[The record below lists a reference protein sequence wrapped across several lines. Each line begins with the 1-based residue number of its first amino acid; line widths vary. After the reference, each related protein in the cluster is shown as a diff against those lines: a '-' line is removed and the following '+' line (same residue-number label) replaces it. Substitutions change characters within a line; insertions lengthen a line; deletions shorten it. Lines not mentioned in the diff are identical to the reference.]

1 MSLMGQGMA
10 FTPRRHHG
18 SRFNMNRHHTSPRIG
33 LPIGVS
39 RDARDISLFFY
50 MSFEHPFNP
59 R

>member
-1 MSLMGQGMA
+1 MGQGTA
-10 FTPRRHHG
+10 FTPWRHHG